1 MSIAHLASMC
11 KGLSSV
17 LRKKFGIG
25 VGVDEGILR
34 SERKK
39 VGLEKWLS
47 G

>member
-17 LRKKFGIG
+17 LRKKFGTG
-25 VGVDEGILR
+25 GVDEEILR